1 MWNGTSMRWGCLHL
15 RPTLP
20 CGSLSCQ
27 PTVMDAV
34 ARTTGSPLVRF
45 DQRMDVFAETKLQR
59 DGIELSTGFRVIKVS
74 DDLIAVKYK
83 SSGGESLV
91 PYGMVVNISSN
102 YRCSF
107 VFGCMIGGRTC
118 RTRSMCHWCTRRC
131 RQEGGA
137 GGVRGSQ
144 LQWRRTRSTRRAS

>member
-1 MWNGTSMRWGCLHL
+1 
-15 RPTLP
+15 
-20 CGSLSCQ
+20 
-27 PTVMDAV
+27 
-34 ARTTGSPLVRF
+34 
-45 DQRMDVFAETKLQR
+45 MDVFAETKLQR

-118 RTRSMCHWCTRRC
+118 RTRSMCRWCTRRC
-131 RQEGGA
+131 RQEGDTLL
-137 GGVRGSQ
+137 SSFWH
-144 LQWRRTRSTRRAS
+144 LASWTWGFVALIIVMVDDVLVFLYAF